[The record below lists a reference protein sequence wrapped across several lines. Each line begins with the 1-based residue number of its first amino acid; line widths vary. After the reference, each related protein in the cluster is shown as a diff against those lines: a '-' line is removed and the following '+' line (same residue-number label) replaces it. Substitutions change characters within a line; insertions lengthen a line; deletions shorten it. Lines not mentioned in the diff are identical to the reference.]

1 MEGDGAG
8 MGGVSGNTACR
19 RAGKGRGDEGASGGF
34 FICSG
39 EACLHSGLCGL
50 HTGVVPHGTP
60 EGERGAEMGRE
71 DGRALR
77 DVPGKCRNMA
87 GARQELLFDI

>member
-1 MEGDGAG
+1 
-8 MGGVSGNTACR
+8 
-19 RAGKGRGDEGASGGF
+19 
-34 FICSG
+34 
-39 EACLHSGLCGL
+39 
-50 HTGVVPHGTP
+50 
-60 EGERGAEMGRE
+60 MGRE